1 MVPSGMGTSTNVTA
15 PALFGL
21 TTLWM
26 PCHSF
31 LLASPLMMAL
41 ILFASS
47 VCFLPMASDRRS
59 DKNIFLK
66 AGASAIMVLACSLH
80 LLYSGYN

>member
-1 MVPSGMGTSTNVTA
+1 MGTSTKVTA

-31 LLASPLMMAL
+31 LLASPLMIAL
-41 ILFASS
+41 ILLASA
-47 VCFLPMASDRRS
+47 VYFLPMASDRRS
-59 DKNIFLK
+59 DRNIFLN
-66 AGASAIMVLACSLH
+66 AGASAIIFLACSLH